1 MAGVGARRHST
12 TLSFWWKD
20 FALCADY
27 AGKFGRRVACA
38 LSAGNPGGG
47 PRVVRWT
54 TTSLNALEQAR
65 RGVGPSRAADFD
77 GAWSVLI
84 QTESGDCDRAY
95 RYPVRVQNGRVV
107 YNPDPG
113 FGGSFTISGRVDR
126 AGRVE
131 VSVRRGDQAAFG
143 RGRLEGDSGTGT
155 WSGSS
160 PSNRC
165 AGSWTAERRG

>member
-1 MAGVGARRHST
+1 MTNSARRNAR
-12 TLSFWWKD
+12 L
-20 FALCADY
+20 AL
-27 AGKFGRRVACA
+27 A
-38 LSAGNPGGG
+38 LIVMTSA
-47 PRVVRWT
+47 
-54 TTSLNALEQAR
+54 
-65 RGVGPSRAADFD
+65 GVGPSRAADFD